1 MLAGWKG
8 AAERQAAA
16 EADYKL
22 RPDDAGALK
31 QRWDKLKD
39 DGWLKQ
45 AKIGAREPRRAE
57 RPPSL

>member
-8 AAERQAAA
+8 AAERQATA

-39 DGWLKQ
+39 DGWLKRPK
-45 AKIGAREPRRAE
+45 ALEKPAAE
-57 RPPSL
+57 RRRPL